1 VGDAVVRVG
10 SHRWFD
16 EQSLCDHRLD
26 ADLLRLEGAGKTVVL
41 VAVESPARLLGV
53 IAVGDILRPEA
64 AATVSALRALGV
76 ESSMLTGD
84 NERTARV
91 IAAQAGIGIWAADLL
106 PEAKVE
112 RLKERRRVSGRVAMV
127 GDGVNDAPALAT
139 ADVGIALA
147 GRATDAA
154 LETADIA
161 LMSDDLAQLPALIA
175 LGRAARRTIAQN
187 IALSLAV
194 KAAVLALALAGH
206 GTLWAAVAADMGA
219 SLLVIGNGMRL
230 LGKEPGAGAG

>member
-1 VGDAVVRVG
+1 MRGRVGDRAVLVG

-16 EQSLCDHRLD
+16 EQALCDHRLD
-26 ADLLRLEGAGKTVVL
+26 ADLLRLEGEGKTVVL
-41 VAVESPARLLGV
+41 VAVEEPPARIVGV
-53 IAVGDILRPEA
+53 IAVGDVVRPEA
-64 AATVSALRALGV
+64 AAAVAALRALGV

-91 IAAQAGIGIWAADLL
+91 IAAQAGIRTWAADLL
-106 PEAKVE
+106 PEDKVE
-112 RLKERRRVSGRVAMV
+112 RLRERRRASGRVAMV

-147 GRATDAA
+147 GRGTDAA

-161 LMSDDLAQLPALIA
+161 LMSDDLGLLPPLVA

-187 IALSLAV
+187 IALSLVV
-194 KAAVLALALAGH
+194 KAAVLALALGRLRHACGRRWPP
-206 GTLWAAVAADMGA
+206 TWA
-219 SLLVIGNGMRL
+219 RRCW
-230 LGKEPGAGAG
+230 

>member
-1 VGDAVVRVG
+1 VVALLAGGEAEVVRLAA
-10 SHRWFD
+10 S
-16 EQSLCDHRLD
+16 
-26 ADLLRLEGAGKTVVL
+26 
-41 VAVESPARLLGV
+41 VE
-53 IAVGDILRPEA
+53 
-64 AATVSALRALGV
+64 ALSALGV

-91 IAAQAGIGIWAADLL
+91 IAAEVGITAWAADLL
-106 PEAKVE
+106 PEDKVE
-112 RLKERRRVSGRVAMV
+112 RLKERRRAKGRVAMV

-147 GRATDAA
+147 GRGTDAA

-161 LMSDDLAQLPALIA
+161 LMSDDLRLLPWLIE

-187 IALSLAV
+187 IALSLVV
-194 KAAVLALALAGH
+194 KAAVLALALAGY
-206 GTLWAAVAADMGA
+206 GSLWAAVAADMGA

-230 LGKEPGAGAG
+230 LGKRA

>member
-1 VGDAVVRVG
+1 M
-10 SHRWFD
+10 
-16 EQSLCDHRLD
+16 
-26 ADLLRLEGAGKTVVL
+26 L
-41 VAVESPARLLGV
+41 VAVEGPPARMVGV
-53 IAVGDILRPEA
+53 IAVGDVVRPEA
-64 AATVSALRALGV
+64 AAAVAALRALGV

-91 IAAQAGIGIWAADLL
+91 IAAQAGIRIWAADLL
-106 PEAKVE
+106 PEDKVE
-112 RLKERRRVSGRVAMV
+112 RLRERRRASGRVAMV

-147 GRATDAA
+147 GRGTDAA

-161 LMSDDLAQLPALIA
+161 LMSDDLGLLPPLVA

-194 KAAVLALALAGH
+194 KAAVLALALAGY

-219 SLLVIGNGMRL
+219 SLLVIGNGMGCCGSGRVPADPGSAARL
-230 LGKEPGAGAG
+230 HSASLVCCIRVDEDQ